1 MNKMT
6 RSVQE
11 LVHGVAVVKGQM
23 DWKGVTPHAKLEDEA
38 TGVITD
44 LVVRDLRIANVYIW
58 PEKATAERE
67 ELLAAIEADQT
78 LLKMLGN
85 PDTSGYMALGGYFGT
100 QDTALGLLALGEFLG
115 FWSLYTPRVVFG
127 ADAVTDEMEYNGIG
141 MGYLS
146 TDGRLEKDVKHLN

>member
-6 RSVQE
+6 KSVQE
-11 LVHGVAVVKGQM
+11 LLHGVAVVKGQM

-38 TGVITD
+38 TGVLTD
-44 LVVRDLRIANVYIW
+44 LVVRDLRIANIYI
-58 PEKATAERE
+58 
-67 ELLAAIEADQT
+67 
-78 LLKMLGN
+78 
-85 PDTSGYMALGGYFGT
+85 ALGGYFGT
-100 QDTALGLLALGEFLG
+100 QQTALGLLALGEFLG

-127 ADAVTDEMEYNGIG
+127 AAEVTDEMEYNGIG